1 MNGKIILIILLI
13 FIVVGLIIINLYKP
27 KSNFR
32 INYKHNTAKNIGQNI
47 LPFESED
54 ERFEYYVGALINDKA
69 IKFNFDAK
77 KETEAKF
84 QLLSSVDTDTYKD
97 DLIKI
102 SNSCNITI
110 KLPLALGDVQDNFEY
125 ITLSKSRPI
134 LNGNILSNNV
144 LLPLEVNR
152 HMSFA
157 YDIINRV
164 AGEQNWNNKS
174 NKLIWRGTT
183 TGNDINKVHNR
194 FTLVSKYFN
203 ENWCDIG
210 FSSVCQDKDQYKK
223 FVKNEMSQKKLLNH
237 KYLLC
242 IEGND
247 VASSTK
253 WMLAS
258 NSVVLS
264 PRFTIETWYAE
275 GKLIPYVHYVP
286 INPSFDDL
294 REKYEW
300 CVANPEKCK
309 IIADN
314 ATEFIKYFC
323 NEEKENK
330 MICRVINK
338 LTKEVKLKHFQ
349 IELKELMKLFDELCD
364 KLNIEYWAHYGT
376 LLGAVRNKDM
386 ICFDDDL
393 DVGMTRN
400 DYNILINNE
409 NIANKFG
416 LNYSYD
422 DDIPRVKLINYKTEI
437 EPYLDIFIMEN
448 INDKF
453 KITEGKWA
461 REKGYFT
468 PEELYPL
475 KEYKFGTFNIK
486 GPNIPIPFLERE
498 YGDWEIEKKSHSH
511 YTF

>member
-1 MNGKIILIILLI
+1 MNGRIILILLLI
-13 FIVVGLIIINLYKP
+13 LIAIGLIISLYKP
-27 KSNFR
+27 TSNFT
-32 INYKHNTAKNIGQNI
+32 INYGNNTAKNISQNI

-69 IKFNFDAK
+69 IKFNFNEK
-77 KETEAKF
+77 KETEGKF
-84 QLLSSVDTDTYKD
+84 QLLSSPDIDTYKD

-102 SNSCNITI
+102 NNICNISI
-110 KLPLALGDVQDNFEY
+110 KLPFASGDVQNNFEY
-125 ITLSKSRPI
+125 ITLAKSRPI
-134 LNGNILSNNV
+134 LNSNMLSNNV
-144 LLPLEVNR
+144 LLPLNVNR

-164 AGEQNWNNKS
+164 AGEQNWANKS
-174 NKLIWRGTT
+174 NKLLWRGTT
-183 TGNDINKVHNR
+183 TGNDKNKVHNR
-194 FTLVSKYFN
+194 FTLVGKYFN

-210 FSSVCQDKDQYKK
+210 FSSICQDKDHYKNL
-223 FVKNEMSQKKLLNH
+223 VKNEISQKDLLNH

-247 VASSTK
+247 VASSTN

-264 PRFTIETWYAE
+264 PRFTMETWYTE

-286 INPSFDDL
+286 INSSFDDL
-294 REKYEW
+294 REKYDW
-300 CVANPEKCK
+300 CVANPKKCK

-330 MICRVINK
+330 MICRVISK
-338 LTKEVKLKHFQ
+338 LTKEVKLKQFQ
-349 IELKELMKLFDELCD
+349 NELKELMKLFDQFCN
-364 KLNIEYWAHYGT
+364 KIGIEYWAHYGT

-393 DVGMTRN
+393 DVGMNRS

-409 NIANKFG
+409 NIAKKFG
-416 LNYSYD
+416 LKYSYD
-422 DDIPRVKLINYKTEI
+422 DDIPRVKLINFNTNI

-448 INDKF
+448 IDGNF
-453 KITEGKWA
+453 KLTEGKWA
-461 REKGYFT
+461 AKEKGYFT
-468 PEELYPL
+468 PDELYPL
-475 KEYKFGTFNIK
+475 KEYKFGNINIK

-498 YGDWEIEKKSHSH
+498 YGDWQIEKKTNSHH
-511 YTF
+511 DF

>member
-13 FIVVGLIIINLYKP
+13 FIFVGLIIINLYKP

-32 INYKHNTAKNIGQNI
+32 LNYKHNTAKNIGQNI

-77 KETEAKF
+77 KETEGKF
-84 QLLSSVDTDTYKD
+84 QLLSSPDTDSYKD

-110 KLPLALGDVQDNFEY
+110 KLPFANGDVQDNFEY

-164 AGEQNWNNKS
+164 AGEQNWDNKS
-174 NKLIWRGTT
+174 NKLIWRGAT

-194 FTLVSKYFN
+194 FTLVTKYFN

-210 FSSVCQDKDQYKK
+210 FSGVCQDKDQYKK
-223 FVKNEMSQKKLLNH
+223 LVKNEMSQKKLLNH

-264 PRFTIETWYAE
+264 PRFTMETWYAE

-286 INPSFDDL
+286 INPSFNDL

-330 MICRVINK
+330 MVCRVINK
-338 LTKEVKLKHFQ
+338 LIKEVKLKQ
-349 IELKELMKLFDELCD
+349 M
-364 KLNIEYWAHYGT
+364 
-376 LLGAVRNKDM
+376 
-386 ICFDDDL
+386 
-393 DVGMTRN
+393 
-400 DYNILINNE
+400 
-409 NIANKFG
+409 
-416 LNYSYD
+416 
-422 DDIPRVKLINYKTEI
+422 
-437 EPYLDIFIMEN
+437 
-448 INDKF
+448 
-453 KITEGKWA
+453 
-461 REKGYFT
+461 
-468 PEELYPL
+468 
-475 KEYKFGTFNIK
+475 
-486 GPNIPIPFLERE
+486 
-498 YGDWEIEKKSHSH
+498 
-511 YTF
+511 